1 MIECYTV
8 FSLTPRLGF
17 HPCSALDCWY
27 HLTVRQNFNF
37 EAKVWDI
44 RLRDIWVLCQSTDII
59 GQRKLLVIANCIF
72 HEGVEFLAFFVHLA
86 MRSSKKEASSFRRR
100 DPGFRIC
107 LWNLQNLLHPHAS
120 VSNCSVSKL
129 CCLFCFVLFFIYILN
144 NYA

>member
-17 HPCSALDCWY
+17 HPCSALDCWF

-59 GQRKLLVIANCIF
+59 GQTKLLVIANCIF

-86 MRSSKKEASSFRRR
+86 MRSSKKGS
-100 DPGFRIC
+100 
-107 LWNLQNLLHPHAS
+107 LLLQATWSRVSNLLVESAKFITPHAS